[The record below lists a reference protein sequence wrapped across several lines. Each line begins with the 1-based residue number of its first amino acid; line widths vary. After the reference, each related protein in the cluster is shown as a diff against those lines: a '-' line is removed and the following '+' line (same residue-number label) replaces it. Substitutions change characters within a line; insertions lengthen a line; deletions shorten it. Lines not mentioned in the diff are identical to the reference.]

1 MKQKDIYRSA
11 NLLIE
16 QYQEGALLEAMKRQ
30 IELRDKGD
38 ETGAYYWQKI
48 GDAIT
53 FFQMPADLH
62 DGNFQ

>member
-30 IELRDKGD
+30 AELKDS
-38 ETGAYYWQKI
+38 
-48 GDAIT
+48 
-53 FFQMPADLH
+53 
-62 DGNFQ
+62 